1 MSRAGGE
8 SAEELAGAI
17 RELIEHMMAFESAP
31 GATAA
36 AAQTVRSVTNALKT
50 AGGKPRLPLTQAPDG
65 DVAAFFRFSPVS
77 GPSNPIAPP
86 ARLEIQGQQV
96 VGTVTFNS
104 AYEGPPGYVHGAFV
118 AAVFDELLGITNA
131 VLGLPAMTGLL
142 EVRYHRPTPL
152 DKEIRLVGRHVE
164 LAGRKSIAT
173 GEFYDGDTLLAEG
186 KGTFIAVKPAQALEL
201 FGAQLEQIE
210 ANRETTD
217 GSLPAEK

>member
-1 MSRAGGE
+1 VSRVGGE

-17 RELIEHMMAFESAP
+17 RELIEHMMAFESPP

-36 AAQTVRSVTNALKT
+36 ATRTVRSVTNALKT

-77 GPSNPIAPP
+77 GESNPLAPP
-86 ARLEIQGQQV
+86 ARLEIQGQRV
-96 VGTVTFNS
+96 VGSVTFNS

-131 VLGLPAMTGLL
+131 ALGLPAMTGLL

-152 DKEIRLVGRHVE
+152 GKEIRLVGRHVE

-173 GEFYDGDTLLAEG
+173 GEFFDGDTLLAEG
-186 KGTFIAVKPAQALEL
+186 KGTFIAVKPARAMEL
-201 FGAQLEQIE
+201 FGAQLEQVQASQQATE
-210 ANRETTD
+210 E
-217 GSLPAEK
+217 SPPADK